1 MASSRVELQKGS
13 FTELQEIRAC
23 NKSDSN
29 LASESKT
36 YHGVESDQI
45 PVVSAEQGLQDL
57 HAAAPPADVLQRWN
71 APKANMWRTYAA
83 FYSFLILGL
92 AGSAYGVCLKPTFVL
107 GMFILILVVGDS
119 R

>member
-1 MASSRVELQKGS
+1 MTSSRVGLKS
-13 FTELQEIRAC
+13 SSTELQEIRAW
-23 NKSDSN
+23 NKSDGN
-29 LASESKT
+29 LANDSKQ

-45 PVVSAEQGLQDL
+45 PVVSAEQGIQDI
-57 HAAAPPADVLQRWN
+57 HVPAPPADVLQRWN

-92 AGSAYGVCLKPTFVL
+92 AGSAYGVCLKATFAL